1 MKFKLFIY
9 LISLGGF
16 LAIIFINATNT
27 TGHLWKDEHW
37 YLYDVALL
45 HQYGFTKEFLLKYW
59 GPAGPLYAV
68 VHALFEPVTQLKA
81 NRLRLM
87 NTFFLGLII
96 LIISQIII
104 KKEGVKD
111 LWVKSLSILSIPTI
125 YVIGGMALTEMPAML
140 FLSIALFLFTES
152 LSNNS
157 QTIKI
162 TQSIAGGLCLSFAIL
177 GRQPYLLVIPCSLL
191 FLIPIKNFRQNYLPV
206 CLFIISSLLLPLYVF
221 NIWGN
226 IQSAKTI
233 DTAKGINSFYGIL
246 GLGYGAIFTLLIAPA
261 WFYIPSKKHLKYY
274 LLGAAAII
282 ISNVFLFQY
291 SFLPMYTIIESTF
304 TVNAAVTIAKI
315 FASLIIIL
323 AAYFVISGLMR
334 FFQKPFMPDAS
345 FYIACCFL
353 IIATCF
359 KVVHQFS
366 SRYVAQAAPFMI
378 LMLAP
383 YIKANS
389 YKFLATIAGVVL
401 GILSLLSFIH
411 SA

>member
-1 MKFKLFIY
+1 MKLKLSIY
-9 LISLGGF
+9 LISIGGF

-37 YLYDVALL
+37 YLYNVALL
-45 HQYGFTKEFLLKYW
+45 HQFGFTKEFLVKYW

-96 LIISQIII
+96 FIISQIIK

-111 LWVKSLSILSIPTI
+111 LWIKSLSILSIPTI
-125 YVIGGMALTEMPAML
+125 YVIGGMALTEIPAML
-140 FLSIALFLFTES
+140 FLSIALFLFTRA
-152 LSNNS
+152 LSSSS

-162 TQSIAGGLCLSFAIL
+162 TQSIIGGLCLSFAIL

-191 FLIPIKNFRQNYLPV
+191 FLFPIQNFRQNYLPV
-206 CLFIISSLLLPLYVF
+206 CLFIISSSLLPLYVF

-233 DTAKGINSFYGIL
+233 DTGKGISIFYGIL

-261 WFYIPSKKHLKYY
+261 WFYIPPKKHLKYY
-274 LLGAAAII
+274 LPGAAAII
-282 ISNVFLFQY
+282 ISNVFLFHY

-304 TVNAAVTIAKI
+304 TANAALTIAKI
-315 FASLIIIL
+315 FASLIIIF
-323 AAYFVISGLMR
+323 ATYFVISGL
-334 FFQKPFMPDAS
+334 
-345 FYIACCFL
+345 IN
-353 IIATCF
+353 
-359 KVVHQFS
+359 
-366 SRYVAQAAPFMI
+366 
-378 LMLAP
+378 
-383 YIKANS
+383 NS
-389 YKFLATIAGVVL
+389 Y
-401 GILSLLSFIH
+401 LL
-411 SA
+411 